1 MGHWSGK
8 DIYRQLG
15 KKIDQ
20 LPTRAPWN
28 ASLHAIVKEL
38 YTPEEADVIV
48 KMPYGFSNLARIAR
62 ITKYDRGRLDKI
74 LPRLCLK
81 GLVLDVFA
89 QGEYYYSPCPIVV
102 GIFELTMMRTVGNLN
117 MKEWARLFYEYFHE
131 DESIFSANYHPGD
144 KISLMRSLPY
154 AESIKPPGYV
164 EILDY
169 ERVEEIVRS
178 SDRFAIGLCS
188 CRHEKQHLGRQ
199 GCATPLA
206 TCSNFGF
213 AADYMI
219 RHNFAKEVS
228 QTEMMD
234 NVARSKEL
242 GLVFNADNVQKNISF
257 ICHCCKCC
265 CNVLMGI
272 SQFGCPETI
281 VTSSF
286 ISEVDDSLCSGCGKC
301 AKACP
306 VDAIAM
312 MSPEGQQSKKT
323 LTPQIDKEFCLGCGV
338 CALTC
343 APKAIGLVKRQ
354 KRVLHPETTFAR
366 VMLYSLE
373 RGTLQNQLFD
383 DPSSVTQ
390 DFLRAFLGGFLSLKP
405 VKRALV
411 SDALRSSFLSALKK
425 GARSQ
430 GKGWATDI

>member
-1 MGHWSGK
+1 MGHISGR

-20 LPTRAPWN
+20 LPTRAPWK
-28 ASLHAIVKEL
+28 ASLHAILKEL

-62 ITKYDRGRLDKI
+62 ITKYDRARLDKI
-74 LPRLCLK
+74 LAGLCLK
-81 GLVLDVFA
+81 GLVIDIFA
-89 QGEYYYSPCPIVV
+89 NGEYYYSPCPIVV
-102 GIFELTMMRTVGNLN
+102 GIFELTMMRTGGNLN
-117 MKEWARLFYEYFHE
+117 TKEWARLFYEYFQE
-131 DESIFSANYHPGD
+131 GESIFSANFHQGD
-144 KISLMRSLPY
+144 KISLMRALPY
-154 AESIKPPGYV
+154 KESIKNPRYV

-169 ERVEEIVRS
+169 ERVEEIVKS
-178 SDRFAIGLCS
+178 SDRFAIGICS
-188 CRHEKQHLGRQ
+188 CRHEKLHLGRQ
-199 GCATPLA
+199 ECATPLA

-228 QTEMMD
+228 QAEMLE

-242 GLVFNADNVQKNISF
+242 GLVFNADNVQQKISF

-265 CNVLMGI
+265 CNVLMGV
-272 SQFGCPETI
+272 SKFGCPETI
-281 VTSSF
+281 VTSNF
-286 ISEVDDSLCSGCGKC
+286 ISEVDDYICIGCGKC

-306 VDAIAM
+306 VEAIAM
-312 MSPEGQQSKKT
+312 IPLEGQKSKRT
-323 LTPQIDKEFCLGCGV
+323 RAPQIDKTFCLGCGV
-338 CALTC
+338 CALAC
-343 APKAIGLVKRQ
+343 APKAIGLVQRPQ
-354 KRVLHPETTFAR
+354 RVLHPETTFAR
-366 VMLYSLE
+366 VMLYALE

-390 DFLRAFLGGFLSLKP
+390 GFLRAFLGGFLNLQP

-411 SDALRSSFLSALKK
+411 SDALRSSFLSVLKK
-425 GARSQ
+425 GARAQ